1 MVIQE
6 QDNSEEDSLQQNKS
20 FEGTSPQN
28 QNTKN
33 EKQKEPL
40 NSTPTIQKQPVS
52 TCTPPF
58 PERLQVDKGV

>member
-6 QDNSEEDSLQQNKS
+6 QDNSEEDYLQQNKI

-33 EKQKEPL
+33 
-40 NSTPTIQKQPVS
+40 
-52 TCTPPF
+52 
-58 PERLQVDKGV
+58 